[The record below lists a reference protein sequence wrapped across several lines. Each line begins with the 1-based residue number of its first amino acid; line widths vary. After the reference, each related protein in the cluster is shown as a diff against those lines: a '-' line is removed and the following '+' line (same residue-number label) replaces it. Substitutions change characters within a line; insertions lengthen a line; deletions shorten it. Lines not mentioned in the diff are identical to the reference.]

1 MKKYLILFTIL
12 AGLFSV
18 SCDDFLD
25 VNTDPNNPVE
35 VTPDLTL
42 PVGLNFTARWQG
54 EDRGVNHLGNM
65 MMFNYGEAYG
75 FSWYDEEFK
84 YNVTST
90 FYDQIFDDSFEDCM
104 KEYAD
109 LIGLG
114 EDYLAYEGIA
124 KIMLAYH
131 FQILV
136 DLYGDIPYTEALQ
149 RGANPSPVYDDAESI
164 YQGLMQDLIDAI
176 ELLNQAEE
184 SVASILPEGDDIV
197 FGGDLTAWKQFAN
210 SLKLRL
216 ATRAQSTFNASTVLA
231 EIAEE
236 GSGFISSDVGINPGY
251 VQQDHKQNYQWD
263 ELGTDF
269 AGNVTLSY
277 QATCATQYIL
287 DYLSNTN
294 DPRIDYI
301 YELPATGH
309 LGVDQG
315 APNTDQGLS
324 VDYVSNVGTG
334 ILKGYDMD
342 QVIMT
347 LAEVYFNLSELAL
360 AAGDDATA
368 EAYYEAGVAAS
379 FSYLGAGDYTT
390 YLSQVVQNVGWSGS
404 SDKLQAIITQKWI
417 ALNGIDAIQ
426 SWFDYSR
433 TGYPANLPVSQQA
446 TTSDRP
452 VRLFYPAS
460 EGTGNPNAP
469 ATQPNAF
476 TSKIFWA
483 TN

>member
-35 VTPDLTL
+35 VTPALTL
-42 PVGLNFTARWQG
+42 PVGLNFTARLQG

-65 MMFNYGEAYG
+65 MVFNYGEAYG
-75 FSWYDEEFK
+75 FSWYDDEFA
-84 YNVTST
+84 YRVTNV
-90 FYDQIFDDSFEDCM
+90 FYDDLFDDAYEDCM

-109 LIGLG
+109 LIDLG
-114 EDYLAYEGIA
+114 EEYLAYEGIA

-136 DLYGDIPYTEALQ
+136 DLYGDIPYTEALK
-149 RGANPSPVYDDAESI
+149 RGENPTPAYDGAESV

-176 ELLNQAEE
+176 DLIDQAEE
-184 SVASILPEGDDIV
+184 SAISVLPEDDDIV

-210 SLKLRL
+210 SLKIRL
-216 ATRAQSTFNASTVLA
+216 ATRAQGTFNAATVLA
-231 EIAEE
+231 EIAAE
-236 GSGFISSDVGINPGY
+236 GSGFITDDVGINPGY
-251 VQQDHKQNYQWD
+251 EQTDHKQNYQWD
-263 ELGTDF
+263 ELGTDY

-277 QATCATQYIL
+277 QATCATQYVL
-287 DYLSNTN
+287 DYLTGTN
-294 DPRIDYI
+294 DPRVDYI
-301 YELPATGH
+301 YETGAGY

-315 APNTDQGLS
+315 APNSDQGLS
-324 VDYVSNVGTG
+324 VDYVANVGSG

-347 LAEVYFNLSELAL
+347 LAESNFNLAELSL
-360 AAGDDATA
+360 AVGDDASA
-368 EAYYEAGVAAS
+368 ESYYNAGVAAS
-379 FSYLGAGDYTT
+379 FAYLGAGDDAT
-390 YLSQVVQNVGWSGS
+390 YLSQVVQNVSWAGS
-404 SDKLQAIITQKWI
+404 ANKLQAIITQKWI
-417 ALNGIDAIQ
+417 ATNGIDAIQ

-446 TTSDRP
+446 STSDRP
-452 VRLFYPAS
+452 VRLAYPSS
-460 EGTGNPNAP
+460 EGNTNPNVP
-469 ATQPNAF
+469 TPQPNVF
-476 TSKIFWA
+476 TAKIFWA
-483 TN
+483 N